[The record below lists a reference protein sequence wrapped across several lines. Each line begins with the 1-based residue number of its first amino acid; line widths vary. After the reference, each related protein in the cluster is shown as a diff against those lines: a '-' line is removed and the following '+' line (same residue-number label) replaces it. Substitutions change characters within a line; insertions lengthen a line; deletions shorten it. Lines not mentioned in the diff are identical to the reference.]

1 MSSARSSIGLQHG
14 AAGCGSLQS
23 QQHVSGLLSRPFGRS
38 ARRAPPSSQCQQPT
52 TRTVLRVE
60 AIAAPDKAAGSVD
73 ATFRAWDGTP
83 MVPKRTDL
91 KK

>member
-1 MSSARSSIGLQHG
+1 MSSSRSSIGLQHG
-14 AAGCGSLQS
+14 AAGSSNLS

-38 ARRAPPSSQCQQPT
+38 ARRTSSSSQCQKPT

-60 AIAAPDKAAGSVD
+60 ALAAPDKASGSVD
-73 ATFRAWDGTP
+73 ATFRAWDGKP